1 MVHLYMLY
9 YYTTLSI
16 RENILQVNGS
26 NIKDWWIFH
35 HYLSMVACVLLVL
48 WPESDIYFSVIK
60 FASYFEILQGFVL
73 FMQNA
78 YQDRR
83 HYVRTSLGKTKD
95 TDLTNTETLVEK
107 PVDLKILVPILIVLY
122 LTEIWLSGVCLY
134 SLRFAVRWSADFFML
149 ILCAILIA
157 WIGIGNI
164 SATAS
169 TLIQKS
175 QKRQNQRKISLN
187 KEQKSE

>member
-1 MVHLYMLY
+1 MLY
-9 YYTTLSI
+9 YYSTLSI

-35 HYLSMVACVLLVL
+35 HYLSMVAAVLIIL
-48 WPESDIYFSVIK
+48 WPAGPIFFTVLKYI
-60 FASYFEILQGFVL
+60 AYFEFSQGIVMILQN
-73 FMQNA
+73 Q

-83 HYVRTSLGKTKD
+83 HYVRTSLGKAKE

-107 PVDLKILVPILIVLY
+107 PVDLKVLVPILFVLY
-122 LTEIWLSGVCLY
+122 FMELGLSGLCLY
-134 SLRFAVRWSADFFML
+134 SLQFAEKSSADFFML
-149 ILCAILIA
+149 VFCGILIG

-164 SATAS
+164 STTAA

-175 QKRQNQRKISLN
+175 QKRKTHRKLSF
-187 KEQKSE
+187 KKDKKH